1 MYRRTSLPAIVLLFA
16 ASPIVAQENGPDLPS
31 GFDEEMPLHHDGRGL
46 GPFAR
51 SITTSS
57 AEAQL
62 YFDQGI
68 QLLYAFDPNLAAR
81 SFREGWK
88 KDPNCAMCY
97 LGEAWAWGP
106 YLNGPMVPSDAPLAY
121 TAVQKAHELAEGNT
135 NPVEH
140 ALINAMAERY
150 EYEHDRDRRR
160 ELDEQWAEKINELY
174 DEE

>member
-1 MYRRTSLPAIVLLFA
+1 MYRRISLTALVLLFA
-16 ASPIVAQENGPDLPS
+16 ASPMVAQENGPDLPP
-31 GFDEEMPLHHDGRGL
+31 GFDEQMPLHHDGRGL
-46 GPFAR
+46 GPFSR

-57 AEAQL
+57 TEAQL

-106 YLNGPMVPSDAPLAY
+106 YLNGPMVASDAPLA
-121 TAVQKAHELAEGNT
+121 LS
-135 NPVEH
+135 
-140 ALINAMAERY
+140 LI
-150 EYEHDRDRRR
+150 H
-160 ELDEQWAEKINELY
+160 I
-174 DEE
+174 